1 MIRKQNIS
9 NAQQMIEGHWKFL
22 ERNTGLVNDNK
33 TDHYVLNPQNVLCN
47 NRHFIAET
55 GWEAQPDGDA
65 TTEGQSLAILGAI
78 YAYQAT
84 KEPYYLQRAKD
95 FFNAYHMAFFRGV
108 AFPDP

>member
-33 TDHYVLNPQNVLCN
+33 TDHFVLNPQNVLAN

-55 GWEAQPDGDA
+55 GW
-65 TTEGQSLAILGAI
+65 
-78 YAYQAT
+78 
-84 KEPYYLQRAKD
+84 
-95 FFNAYHMAFFRGV
+95 
-108 AFPDP
+108 

>member
-33 TDHYVLNPQNVLCN
+33 TDHFVLNPQNVLAN

-55 GWEAQPDGDA
+55 GWRHNRTVTQP
-65 TTEGQSLAILGAI
+65 Q
-78 YAYQAT
+78 
-84 KEPYYLQRAKD
+84 KD
-95 FFNAYHMAFFRGV
+95 N
-108 AFPDP
+108 P

>member
-1 MIRKQNIS
+1 M
-9 NAQQMIEGHWKFL
+9 
-22 ERNTGLVNDNK
+22 
-33 TDHYVLNPQNVLCN
+33 
-47 NRHFIAET
+47 
-55 GWEAQPDGDA
+55 EAQPDGDA

-108 AFPDP
+108 AFPDPPDVSLRCNWICNGKAPVLAHYPLDPEYPTTAGSRRIVLKMDERTNTDTSWFT